1 MGERIELKMEER
13 AEIMTDNQWFGMLR
27 MVMKI
32 LKRCKTIEEATTEI
46 ADLLRSDKNYK
57 EPEEN

>member
-1 MGERIELKMEER
+1 MEER

-46 ADLLRSDKNYK
+46 ADLLRSDINYK
-57 EPEEN
+57 